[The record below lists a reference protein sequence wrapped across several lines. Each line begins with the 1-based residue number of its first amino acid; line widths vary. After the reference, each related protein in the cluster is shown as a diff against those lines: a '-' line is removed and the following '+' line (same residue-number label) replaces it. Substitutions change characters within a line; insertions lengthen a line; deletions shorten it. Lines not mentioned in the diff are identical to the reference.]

1 MTHNEKDDK
10 RFQQSSQ
17 GRDLDSTIQFTDDE
31 LRRIRNYYNQRIHQP
46 RSMDPEAFSQDNSV
60 SEDYDQDYFDR
71 DQMSEENQSLGKD
84 KLSSDYSGYEEDYH
98 SRFDHQTSY
107 SEADDQW
114 SDADLPYPENRHS
127 SKKKHSM
134 GDELSFDEETE
145 ENPFVYVSQRD
156 RIREEFEREAD
167 QGLDYT
173 QPLKHLTRSLKG
185 LWKHREQDLDRPD
198 YDKEASSYFEEDTY
212 SPDQDRLYSEERA
225 WSEDFDT
232 DYAERY
238 GDRAQAEEDFE
249 DLYYNQDY
257 ASDDY
262 LEADQSHQSSKEGP
276 QGPSIWQRL
285 KASTQN
291 LVDQVTSRHDGDGED
306 DWAEDAY
313 QDDYESE
320 FLYPEDSVN
329 DQEIQPGDESLNE
342 MDFEEVAFDDLTD
355 QADAYDLEGQT
366 YEENLVSS
374 SSLPNENL
382 EEDKPSSE
390 RPFLEK
396 KDDWIQRED
405 DQNSLRLDDEEAGPY
420 PQEESVQVTEEDW
433 ADTSDQ
439 EFDINQETDSKISP
453 DSEQVGQV
461 SSEDGHVDL
470 SALSAS
476 VLPTSNQA
484 VEAEPEK
491 DEAVSAEDHDLIQA
505 GQEMNSLSEESPI
518 HVNEDLDQES
528 NLTEDGQEED
538 YEGLQVGP
546 GEVDDQDLQASGDIV
561 FDATLNEAGGI
572 DAILRAE
579 EEDYHRRQ
587 SEDQW
592 PDPSHQASD
601 QSDYPLEED
610 QLGDQSANFVSGAIW
625 MTLGSIFSR
634 ILGAIYIIPWAA
646 WLGAEY
652 TQANTLYSVGYKPY
666 SLFLAIATAG
676 FPSAIAKLIAH
687 YHSKHEYQAAQ
698 KIFRYSLIVMLA
710 TGLVSGGI
718 LFALAPVLAAQS
730 PTINPE
736 GATFVIRSLVPALL
750 ILPVMSLF
758 RGYFQGFN
766 DMKPT
771 AISQIIEQVARVA
784 YLLAAT
790 YAIMKVYSGDVT
802 QAVVHSTFAAFI
814 GALLSFVYLGILY
827 ARYIPK
833 IKGLLATSK
842 DRVVIDFATSFKL
855 MIRDSIPFV
864 LLGSGIIIAQLIDT
878 YTFSQIMQATSPL
891 LLVEISELYGTL
903 SLDVDKLMMIIISLA
918 VAMATSA
925 VPAVT
930 SLYAKGDVRATS
942 HLVQRILT
950 IFLFVM
956 LPASFGMMAI
966 ADNVYHLFYAEGSPS
981 GPALLMTGAVSSIF
995 LGSYTV
1001 LSTILQSMDYRRLAI
1016 RYLLVGIV
1024 VKAITQYPL
1033 VALFHAH
1040 GALLATLLAFLVAS
1054 VLMFFELNRRLHFN
1068 YRRFVNDTLAILIVT
1083 ALMLVLTSLW
1093 NMALNR
1099 IFGVTGRGLTFVKIV
1114 IDMIIAVGIYALGM
1128 GLLGKLGLI
1137 LGDRHQDLQD
1147 KLKVFQ

>member
-1 MTHNEKDDK
+1 MTHNNKDDK
-10 RFQQSSQ
+10 RFQPSSQ

-31 LRRIRNYYNQRIHQP
+31 LRRIRNYYNQRIHRP
-46 RSMDPEAFSQDNSV
+46 RSMDSESSLQDNSV
-60 SEDYDQDYFDR
+60 SEGYDQDYFDR
-71 DQMSEENQSLGKD
+71 DQMSEDNLSLGKD
-84 KLSSDYSGYEEDYH
+84 KLSSDYSDYEEDYH
-98 SRFDHQTSY
+98 NRIDHQTSY
-107 SEADDQW
+107 SKSDYQW
-114 SDADLPYPENRHS
+114 SDEDS
-127 SKKKHSM
+127 
-134 GDELSFDEETE
+134 E

-156 RIREEFEREAD
+156 RIQEEFEREAD
-167 QGLDYT
+167 QRLDYT

-198 YDKEASSYFEEDTY
+198 YDKEASSYYEEDTY

-249 DLYYNQDY
+249 DLYYTQDY
-257 ASDDY
+257 ASEDY
-262 LEADQSHQSSKEGP
+262 LEADQSSKKGP

-291 LVDQVTSRHDGDGED
+291 LVDQITSRHDGDGED
-306 DWAEDAY
+306 DWAEEAY
-313 QDDYESE
+313 YNGYERES
-320 FLYPEDSVN
+320 LYPEDSIN
-329 DQEIQPGDESLNE
+329 GQEIQPGNE
-342 MDFEEVAFDDLTD
+342 AFNELDVEEPDFDDSTD
-355 QADAYDLEGQT
+355 PADGYDPEGYAYDEKLG
-366 YEENLVSS
+366 SS
-374 SSLPNENL
+374 GRLSDENL
-382 EEDKPSSE
+382 EDDKTSPE
-390 RPFLEK
+390 RPFV
-396 KDDWIQRED
+396 RNED
-405 DQNSLRLDDEEAGPY
+405 DQELA
-420 PQEESVQVTEEDW
+420 
-433 ADTSDQ
+433 
-439 EFDINQETDSKISP
+439 INQEADSKSSP
-453 DSEQVGQV
+453 DSKKV

-476 VLPTSNQA
+476 SFPTSNKA

-491 DEAVSAEDHDLIQA
+491 DEAGSLQDHDPIQA
-505 GQEMNSLSEESPI
+505 GQEMNSLSEERPI
-518 HVNEDLDQES
+518 HAKEDLDQES
-528 NLTEDGQEED
+528 DLAEDVQEED
-538 YEGLQVGP
+538 HEGVQVDP
-546 GEVDDQDLQASGDIV
+546 GEVDDQEDQDLQASGDIV

-579 EEDYHRRQ
+579 EEDYHRHQ
-587 SEDQW
+587 SEDQR
-592 PDPSHQASD
+592 PDQTHQASD
-601 QSDYPLEED
+601 QSDYQLEEG

-771 AISQIIEQVARVA
+771 AISQIIEQVARVV

-814 GALLSFVYLGILY
+814 GALLSLVYLGILY

-833 IKGLLATSK
+833 LKGLLAASK

-942 HLVQRILT
+942 HLVQRIMT

-966 ADNVYHLFYAEGSPS
+966 ADNVYHLFYAEGSPA

-1033 VALFHAH
+1033 VALFYAH

-1137 LGDRHQDLQD
+1137 LGDRHQALQD

>member
-1 MTHNEKDDK
+1 MTHNNKDDK
-10 RFQQSSQ
+10 RFQPSSQ

-31 LRRIRNYYNQRIHQP
+31 LRRIRNYYNQRIHRP
-46 RSMDPEAFSQDNSV
+46 RSMDSESSLQDNSV
-60 SEDYDQDYFDR
+60 SEGYDQDYFDR
-71 DQMSEENQSLGKD
+71 DQMSEDNLSLGKD
-84 KLSSDYSGYEEDYH
+84 KLSSDYSDYEEDYH
-98 SRFDHQTSY
+98 NRIDHQTSY
-107 SEADDQW
+107 SKSDYQW
-114 SDADLPYPENRHS
+114 S
-127 SKKKHSM
+127 
-134 GDELSFDEETE
+134 EEDSE

-156 RIREEFEREAD
+156 RIQEEFEREAD
-167 QGLDYT
+167 QRLDYT

-198 YDKEASSYFEEDTY
+198 YDKEASSYYEEDTY
-212 SPDQDRLYSEERA
+212 SPDQDRLYSQERA

-249 DLYYNQDY
+249 DLYYTQDY
-257 ASDDY
+257 ASEDY
-262 LEADQSHQSSKEGP
+262 LEADQSHQSSKKGP

-291 LVDQVTSRHDGDGED
+291 LVDQITSRHDGDGED
-306 DWAEDAY
+306 DWAEEAY
-313 QDDYESE
+313 YNGYERES
-320 FLYPEDSVN
+320 LYPEDSIN
-329 DQEIQPGDESLNE
+329 GQEIQPGNE
-342 MDFEEVAFDDLTD
+342 AFNELDVEEPDFDDSTD
-355 QADAYDLEGQT
+355 PADGYDPEGYAYDEKLG
-366 YEENLVSS
+366 SS
-374 SSLPNENL
+374 GRLSDENL
-382 EEDKPSSE
+382 EDDKTSPE
-390 RPFLEK
+390 RPFV
-396 KDDWIQRED
+396 RNED
-405 DQNSLRLDDEEAGPY
+405 DQELA
-420 PQEESVQVTEEDW
+420 
-433 ADTSDQ
+433 
-439 EFDINQETDSKISP
+439 INQEADSKSSP
-453 DSEQVGQV
+453 DSKKV

-476 VLPTSNQA
+476 SFPTSNKA

-491 DEAVSAEDHDLIQA
+491 DEAGSLQDHDPIQA
-505 GQEMNSLSEESPI
+505 GQEMNSLSEERPI
-518 HVNEDLDQES
+518 HAKEDLDQES
-528 NLTEDGQEED
+528 DLAEDVQEED
-538 YEGLQVGP
+538 HEGVQVDP
-546 GEVDDQDLQASGDIV
+546 GEVDDQEDQDLQASGDIV

-579 EEDYHRRQ
+579 EEDYHRHQ
-587 SEDQW
+587 SEDQR
-592 PDPSHQASD
+592 PDQTHQASD
-601 QSDYPLEED
+601 QSDYQLEEG

-771 AISQIIEQVARVA
+771 AISQIIEQVARVV

-814 GALLSFVYLGILY
+814 GALLSLVYLGILY

-833 IKGLLATSK
+833 LKGLLAASK

-942 HLVQRILT
+942 HLVQRIIT

-966 ADNVYHLFYAEGSPS
+966 ADNVYHLFYAEGSPA

-1033 VALFHAH
+1033 VAFFHAH

-1137 LGDRHQDLQD
+1137 LGDRHQALQD

>member
-1 MTHNEKDDK
+1 MTHNNKDDK
-10 RFQQSSQ
+10 RFQPSSQ

-31 LRRIRNYYNQRIHQP
+31 LRRIRNYYNQRIHRP
-46 RSMDPEAFSQDNSV
+46 RFMDSESSLQDNSV
-60 SEDYDQDYFDR
+60 SEGYDQDYFDR
-71 DQMSEENQSLGKD
+71 DQMSEDNLSLGKD
-84 KLSSDYSGYEEDYH
+84 KLSSDYSDYEEDYH
-98 SRFDHQTSY
+98 NRIDHQTSY
-107 SEADDQW
+107 SKSDYQW
-114 SDADLPYPENRHS
+114 S
-127 SKKKHSM
+127 
-134 GDELSFDEETE
+134 EEDSE

-156 RIREEFEREAD
+156 RIQEEFEREAD
-167 QGLDYT
+167 QRLDYT

-198 YDKEASSYFEEDTY
+198 YDKEASSYYEEDTY

-249 DLYYNQDY
+249 DLYYTQDY
-257 ASDDY
+257 ASEDY
-262 LEADQSHQSSKEGP
+262 LEADQSSKKGP

-291 LVDQVTSRHDGDGED
+291 LVDQITSRHDGDGED

-313 QDDYESE
+313 YNGYERES
-320 FLYPEDSVN
+320 LYPEDSIN
-329 DQEIQPGDESLNE
+329 GQEIQPGNE
-342 MDFEEVAFDDLTD
+342 AFNELDVEEPDFDDSTD
-355 QADAYDLEGQT
+355 PADGYDPEGYAYDEKLG
-366 YEENLVSS
+366 SS
-374 SSLPNENL
+374 GRLSDENL
-382 EEDKPSSE
+382 EDDKTSPE
-390 RPFLEK
+390 RPFV
-396 KDDWIQRED
+396 RNED
-405 DQNSLRLDDEEAGPY
+405 DQELA
-420 PQEESVQVTEEDW
+420 
-433 ADTSDQ
+433 
-439 EFDINQETDSKISP
+439 INQEADSKSSP
-453 DSEQVGQV
+453 DSKKV

-476 VLPTSNQA
+476 SFPTSNKA

-491 DEAVSAEDHDLIQA
+491 DEAGSLQDHDPIQA
-505 GQEMNSLSEESPI
+505 GQEMNSLSEERPI
-518 HVNEDLDQES
+518 HAKEDLDQES
-528 NLTEDGQEED
+528 DLAEDVQEED
-538 YEGLQVGP
+538 HEGVQVDP
-546 GEVDDQDLQASGDIV
+546 GEVDDQEDQDLQASGDIV

-579 EEDYHRRQ
+579 EEDYHRHQ
-587 SEDQW
+587 SEDQR
-592 PDPSHQASD
+592 PDQTHQASD
-601 QSDYPLEED
+601 QSDYQLEEG

-771 AISQIIEQVARVA
+771 AISQIIEQVARVV

-814 GALLSFVYLGILY
+814 GALLSLVYLGILY

-833 IKGLLATSK
+833 LKGLLAASK

-942 HLVQRILT
+942 HLVQRIMT

-966 ADNVYHLFYAEGSPS
+966 ADNVYHLFYAEGSPA

-1033 VALFHAH
+1033 VALFYAH

-1137 LGDRHQDLQD
+1137 LGDRHQALQD

>member
-1 MTHNEKDDK
+1 MTHNNKDDK
-10 RFQQSSQ
+10 RFQSSSQ

-31 LRRIRNYYNQRIHQP
+31 LRRIRNYYNQRIHRP
-46 RSMDPEAFSQDNSV
+46 RSMDSESSLQDNSV
-60 SEDYDQDYFDR
+60 SEGYDQDYFDR
-71 DQMSEENQSLGKD
+71 DQMSEDNLSLGKD
-84 KLSSDYSGYEEDYH
+84 KLSSDYSDYEEDYH
-98 SRFDHQTSY
+98 NRIDHQTSY
-107 SEADDQW
+107 SKSDYQW
-114 SDADLPYPENRHS
+114 SDEDS
-127 SKKKHSM
+127 
-134 GDELSFDEETE
+134 E

-156 RIREEFEREAD
+156 RIQEEFEREAD

-185 LWKHREQDLDRPD
+185 LWKHKEQDLDRPD
-198 YDKEASSYFEEDTY
+198 YDKEASSYYEEDTY
-212 SPDQDRLYSEERA
+212 SPDQDRLYSQERA

-249 DLYYNQDY
+249 DLYYTQDY
-257 ASDDY
+257 ASEDY
-262 LEADQSHQSSKEGP
+262 LEADQSHQSSKKGP

-291 LVDQVTSRHDGDGED
+291 LVDQITSRHDGDGED
-306 DWAEDAY
+306 DWAEEAY
-313 QDDYESE
+313 YNDYESE
-320 FLYPEDSVN
+320 SLYPEDSI
-329 DQEIQPGDESLNE
+329 DGQEIQPGNE
-342 MDFEEVAFDDLTD
+342 AFNELDVEEPDFDDSTD
-355 QADAYDLEGQT
+355 PADGYNPEGYAYDEKLG
-366 YEENLVSS
+366 SS
-374 SSLPNENL
+374 GRLSDENL
-382 EEDKPSSE
+382 EDDKPSPE
-390 RPFLEK
+390 RPFV
-396 KDDWIQRED
+396 RNED
-405 DQNSLRLDDEEAGPY
+405 DQELA
-420 PQEESVQVTEEDW
+420 
-433 ADTSDQ
+433 
-439 EFDINQETDSKISP
+439 INQEADSKSSP
-453 DSEQVGQV
+453 DSKKVG
-461 SSEDGHVDL
+461 SEDGHVDL

-476 VLPTSNQA
+476 SFPTSNKA

-491 DEAVSAEDHDLIQA
+491 DEAGSLQDHDPIQA
-505 GQEMNSLSEESPI
+505 GQEMDSLSEESPI
-518 HVNEDLDQES
+518 HAKEDLNQES
-528 NLTEDGQEED
+528 DLAEAEQEED
-538 YEGLQVGP
+538 HEGLQVGP
-546 GEVDDQDLQASGDIV
+546 GEVDDQEDQDLQASGDIV

-572 DAILRAE
+572 DAILKA

-587 SEDQW
+587 SEDQR
-592 PDPSHQASD
+592 PDPTHQASD
-601 QSDYPLEED
+601 QSDYQLEEGK
-610 QLGDQSANFVSGAIW
+610 LGDQSANFVSGAIW